1 MPQKPLPRSI
11 HLTRLPAAPT
21 SPVLIPRNPM
31 SLAELSLCPSIVSQW
46 PLLCLHPSAPHSH
59 LPLFTP
65 TSTQT
70 RRLVHTSIH
79 FATQLLATSRT
90 CIFTCMNWLA
100 SPQPEAD
107 SSQPP
112 PPPCFC
118 TVHLH
123 PDSSASACG
132 SVVSPVSMSPC
143 QSKLTSRGS
152 SQSGARNP
160 PGVISHCYT
169 ESDVCSHT

>member
-11 HLTRLPAAPT
+11 HLTHLPAAPT
-21 SPVLIPRNPM
+21 SPVLTPRNPM
-31 SLAELSLCPSIVSQW
+31 SPPELSLCPSIVSQW

-112 PPPCFC
+112 APLLLYRPPAPRLLCISLRLCSLPC
-118 TVHLH
+118 VHVTMPKQAH
-123 PDSSASACG
+123 IQGIISVRSQESSWG
-132 SVVSPVSMSPC
+132 HFP
-143 QSKLTSRGS
+143 LL
-152 SQSGARNP
+152 
-160 PGVISHCYT
+160 Y
-169 ESDVCSHT
+169 